1 MRAKNVLLTHFSQR
15 YPKIPNLEYLSS
27 KVGMNVGIAFDLMQ
41 IKKSQFQRLIY
52 FASPLN
58 ALFKEDDLTIAEDS
72 HKIDT

>member
-27 KVGMNVGIAFDLMQ
+27 EAGMNVGIAFDLMQ
-41 IKKSQFQRLIY
+41 IKKSQFQRLIH

-58 ALFKEDDLTIAEDS
+58 ALFKEDDLTIAEDI